1 MKLKCFIFNFF
12 TFLSVSK
19 RSSELERYGDLK
31 KNNLLSN
38 KLFFIC
44 EKDDD
49 CGNNLYCCDYVV
61 YKSCC
66 TGGINNYY
74 DHPYK
79 KIPIRIKK

>member
-1 MKLKCFIFNFF
+1 MKLKCFIFKFF
-12 TFLSVSK
+12 TIFSVSK
-19 RSSELERYGDLK
+19 RGNTLERYGDLK
-31 KNNLLSN
+31 KNNLLDN

-49 CGNNLYCCDYVV
+49 CGSNLYCCDYVV

-66 TGGINNYY
+66 NGGINNYY